1 MRTLEILKEIHVTS
15 ILDNRGNLDIA
26 EFQNIEKFEIK
37 RIYYISNVPEND
49 ARGAHAHK
57 NLDQVFFAVAGSFNM
72 TVTNGFIT
80 ETVELK
86 AHKIGYFLP
95 AGHWRVL
102 DSFTN
107 DAVCLVL
114 ATEYYDENDYIRSY
128 EEYLEWKKS
137 ELSRFL

>member
-1 MRTLEILKEIHVTS
+1 MRTPEILKEIQVTS

-26 EFQNIEKFEIK
+26 EFQNIGKFETK

-49 ARGAHAHK
+49 TRGAHAHK
-57 NLDQVFFAVAGSFNM
+57 SLDQVFFAVAGSFNM
-72 TVTNGFIT
+72 TVTDGFII

-86 AHKIGYFLP
+86 AHEMGYFLP
-95 AGHWRVL
+95 AGHWRDL
-102 DSFTN
+102 GNFTS

-114 ATEYYDENDYIRSY
+114 ASEHYDENDYIRSY

-137 ELSRFL
+137 E

>member
-1 MRTLEILKEIHVTS
+1 MRTPEILKEIQVTS

-26 EFQNIEKFEIK
+26 EFQNIGKFETK
-37 RIYYISNVPEND
+37 RIYYISNVPESD

-57 NLDQVFFAVAGSFNM
+57 SLDQIFFAVTGSFNM
-72 TVTNGFIT
+72 TVTDGFIT

-86 AHKIGYFLP
+86 AHEMGYFLP
-95 AGHWRVL
+95 AGYWRDL
-102 DSFTN
+102 DNFTN

-114 ATEYYDENDYIRSY
+114 ASEHYDESDYIRSY

-137 ELSRFL
+137 E